1 MCCPPCR
8 AAPAGLSWWLLFALV
23 FLLVVLAMAA
33 AASRLAA
40 VWAASAEPA
49 VAGGAAAAEPD
60 TAFEKL
66 GAWDRAGDRASA
78 ARADQAYRLVTDFLK
93 KRLHAAPHKKVA
105 QIIAEARQMARD
117 RRPPR
122 VIVVR
127 LRELCAPWLKRAAA
141 PAPRNDDRA
150 RGKSGGAGRANSRL
164 KDIQEGLDAFKQ
176 ERGKVGKFLDV
187 GCAGGDL
194 TVPTGRAL
202 GASEIVGVDVLPAPP
217 SGEFTYLQASADA
230 LPFADAEFDVVTY
243 NMALHHFPD
252 QEKALAEGFRVLAP
266 GGLLIV
272 REHDLKDEPFG
283 VYLELVHY
291 LYASVLGDEVAAD
304 EFDPAATAI
313 AAHYRP
319 AGEWRDM
326 ITAAGFVH
334 DQDFL
339 PLVPVSKSASAR
351 QMTGYE
357 RRHDRFRSFYSF
369 FRKPA

>member
-1 MCCPPCR
+1 MCWLPCR
-8 AAPAGLSWWLLFALV
+8 IAPAELGWAELFFALV
-23 FLLVVLAMAA
+23 LLLVVLAMAA
-33 AASRLAA
+33 AASRLAD
-40 VWAASAEPA
+40 VWAAAAAPPS
-49 VAGGAAAAEPD
+49 VGGGAAAAEPAEGG

-78 ARADQAYRLVTDFLK
+78 ARADQTYRLVTDFLK
-93 KRLHAAPHKKVA
+93 KRLPAAPRKKVS
-105 QIIAEARQMARD
+105 QIVAEARQMARD
-117 RRPPR
+117 RRSPR
-122 VIVVR
+122 EIVVR
-127 LRELCAPWLKRAAA
+127 LRALCAPWLKRAAPGKGPGGA
-141 PAPRNDDRA
+141 K
-150 RGKSGGAGRANSRL
+150 GKSGGAGRASSRL
-164 KDIQEGLDAFKQ
+164 KDIQDGLDAFKQ

-217 SGEFTYLQASADA
+217 GGEFTYLQASADA
-230 LPFADAEFDVVTY
+230 LPFADAEFDAVTY

-272 REHDLKDEPFG
+272 REHDLRDDAFG

-319 AGEWRDM
+319 ADEWRGM
-326 ITAAGFVH
+326 ITGAGFVH
-334 DQDFL
+334 DQDYL
-339 PLVPVSKSASAR
+339 PLVPVYR
-351 QMTGYE
+351 GNQMTGHE

-369 FRKPA
+369 YRKPA